1 VGGGYGRGE
10 EHTPASSMACDVRWP
25 TSMSGMKAYEFALKK
40 PPTANWRTN
49 KERHMEECVGNKH
62 VSSGVRMGD
71 KHVSSG
77 VRMGDKHVSSGVRMG
92 DMNERVVRRDA
103 AHSVHS
109 VAGSLETLS
118 RHRNATDNTSVHGNV
133 SGNSRFMSM
142 QMRSKQRDG
151 QDVSQMRDWRRGRDA
166 TADEQKRIS
175 NSHNVP
181 HSPQAA
187 RSRR

>member
-1 VGGGYGRGE
+1 
-10 EHTPASSMACDVRWP
+10 
-25 TSMSGMKAYEFALKK
+25 
-40 PPTANWRTN
+40 
-49 KERHMEECVGNKH
+49 MEECVGNKH

-71 KHVSSG
+71 
-77 VRMGDKHVSSGVRMG
+77 
-92 DMNERVVRRDA
+92 MNESVVRRDA

-118 RHRNATDNTSVHGNV
+118 IPATRQTTPAYTEMCLAILDSC
-133 SGNSRFMSM
+133 
-142 QMRSKQRDG
+142 QRDG

-166 TADEQKRIS
+166 TAVEQKRIS
-175 NSHNVP
+175 NRHNVP

>member
-1 VGGGYGRGE
+1 MGGGCGRGE

-40 PPTANWRTN
+40 PPTANWRMN
-49 KERHMEECVGNKH
+49 KERHMEECVGN
-62 VSSGVRMGD
+62 
-71 KHVSSG
+71 
-77 VRMGDKHVSSGVRMG
+77 KHVSSGVRMG

-118 RHRNATDNTSVHGNV
+118 IPATRQTTPAYTEMCLAILDSC
-133 SGNSRFMSM
+133 
-142 QMRSKQRDG
+142 QRDG

-166 TADEQKRIS
+166 TAVEQKRIS
-175 NSHNVP
+175 NRHNVP